1 MGVNAFSTWVWSQ
14 GWAGL
19 ALELHNM
26 SASGEDDK
34 GAEATNTADR
44 SCDMDVQKDA
54 TTDSAE
60 EDMDDF
66 GDFEEGDA
74 PSATDE
80 LSLIHI

>member
-1 MGVNAFSTWVWSQ
+1 
-14 GWAGL
+14 
-19 ALELHNM
+19 M

-34 GAEATNTADR
+34 GVEATNTADGT
-44 SCDMDVQKDA
+44 CDMDVQKDA
-54 TTDSAE
+54 TTESAE

-80 LSLIHI
+80 REAHVHESCIIDAETAAIEY